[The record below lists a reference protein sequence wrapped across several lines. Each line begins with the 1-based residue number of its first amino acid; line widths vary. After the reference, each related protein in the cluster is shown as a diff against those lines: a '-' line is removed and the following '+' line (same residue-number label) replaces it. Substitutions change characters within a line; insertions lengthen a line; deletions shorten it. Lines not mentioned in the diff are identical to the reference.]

1 MSADAQWTAFPL
13 DEHIENLWLRYKDVD
28 GDVSVLIPVDEYDD
42 SYYIN
47 NLLKTSTNYVFDLF
61 AFTGDFGI
69 SQGYSSQNV
78 TVATLEGGAFYEA
91 NIILFFFMQQSL
103 WFTCFYLFLTGRIL
117 LALTW
122 ANNQFAPFL
131 ALRPN

>member
-42 SYYIN
+42 SYHIN
-47 NLLKTSTNYVFDLF
+47 NLLKTSTNYVFDLL
-61 AFTGDFGI
+61 AFMGDFGI

-78 TVATLEGGAFYEA
+78 TVVTLEGGAFYEA
-91 NIILFFFMQQSL
+91 NIIFFLCNSHCGL
-103 WFTCFYLFLTGRIL
+103 PVFTYS
-117 LALTW
+117 
-122 ANNQFAPFL
+122 
-131 ALRPN
+131 